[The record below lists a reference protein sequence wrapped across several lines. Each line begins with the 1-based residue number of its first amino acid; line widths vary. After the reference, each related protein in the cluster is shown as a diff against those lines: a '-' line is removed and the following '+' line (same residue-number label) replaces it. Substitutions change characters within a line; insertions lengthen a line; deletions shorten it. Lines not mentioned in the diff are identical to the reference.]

1 MGACGT
7 SLSGRVYLV
16 VKVGKS
22 SRGAQRTEASVG
34 VGKLA
39 HFMHKITLFHQQ
51 QGGSNRSKG
60 AEPPCSPL
68 TLTTVYTTV
77 VTRGDY

>member
-51 QGGSNRSKG
+51 QGAQTVARGL
-60 AEPPCSPL
+60 SPL
-68 TLTTVYTTV
+68 AHHSL
-77 VTRGDY
+77 